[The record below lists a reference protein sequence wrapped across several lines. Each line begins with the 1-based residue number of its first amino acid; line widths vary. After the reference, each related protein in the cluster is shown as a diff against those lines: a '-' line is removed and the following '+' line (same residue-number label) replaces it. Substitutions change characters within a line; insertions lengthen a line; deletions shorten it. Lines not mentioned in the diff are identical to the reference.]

1 MKIYSFRFTP
11 GKLAL
16 IFAGLLLLAFLR
28 LLPPIENSSLPAW
41 EAQTGPLCRVDT
53 KGEKKIAIT
62 FETLGEGDTENLLT
76 LLEDNQVHATFFLE
90 GRWVIRY
97 PEETKAIAAAGHE
110 IGTHSQTHP
119 RNLCTL
125 DAQSIRY
132 ELWESS
138 SSIQALIG
146 RSPTLL
152 RPPYGFW
159 NEKLM
164 EQGNA
169 LGLETILWD
178 VDSLDWKNRTP
189 QEIRQTVLRESGP
202 GSIVR
207 FQNAAI
213 NTLSALELVLEDFQ
227 EQGYQMVTVSELL
240 VTE

>member
-62 FETLGEGDTENLLT
+62 FETLGEGDTENLLA

-90 GRWVIRY
+90 GRWVFRY

-240 VTE
+240 ATE

>member
-62 FETLGEGDTENLLT
+62 FETLGEGDTENLLA

>member
-41 EAQTGPLCRVDT
+41 AAQTGPLCRVDT

-110 IGTHSQTHP
+110 IGTH
-119 RNLCTL
+119 
-125 DAQSIRY
+125 
-132 ELWESS
+132 
-138 SSIQALIG
+138 
-146 RSPTLL
+146 
-152 RPPYGFW
+152 
-159 NEKLM
+159 
-164 EQGNA
+164 
-169 LGLETILWD
+169 
-178 VDSLDWKNRTP
+178 
-189 QEIRQTVLRESGP
+189 
-202 GSIVR
+202 
-207 FQNAAI
+207 
-213 NTLSALELVLEDFQ
+213 
-227 EQGYQMVTVSELL
+227 
-240 VTE
+240 